1 MDYLLFS
8 QVLTDNTFN
17 NVQSISLS
25 GAVISN
31 PNDNFNP
38 ANLLKNQETSIL
50 IGKTLYYAQ
59 DFLEFE
65 YYSLRKNNFS
75 LKVLSH

>member
-1 MDYLLFS
+1 MKKIIFSVIILNLLFS

-38 ANLLKNQETSIL
+38 ANLLETKETTIL
-50 IGKTLYYAQ
+50 IGSY
-59 DFLEFE
+59 
-65 YYSLRKNNFS
+65 
-75 LKVLSH
+75 